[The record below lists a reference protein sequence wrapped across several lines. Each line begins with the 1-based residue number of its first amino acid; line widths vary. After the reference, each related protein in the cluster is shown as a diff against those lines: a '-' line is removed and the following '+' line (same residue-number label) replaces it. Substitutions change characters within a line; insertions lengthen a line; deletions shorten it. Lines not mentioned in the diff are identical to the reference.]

1 MSAFTPRFLSLVFL
15 LIAGSPWAAMTVTPP
30 APDNPAAQ
38 AQLAESYGK
47 LPLSFEENEGQ
58 TSDKV
63 KFFSRGPGYSLFLTP
78 DEAVLALRKPEP
90 RSTRHAHEPPP
101 VRMAHATPKTQEG
114 AVLRMRL
121 AGAREP
127 ARILGRDRQPGT
139 VNYLKGRDPGQWR
152 TGLATYG
159 KVEYQG
165 VYPGVDLVY
174 YGNQRQLEYDFIVA
188 PGADPNRIRLS
199 FAGDGGQTVAPRLD
213 GNGDLLLPT
222 EAGEVRLHKPVVYQ
236 NIDGQRREIDGRF
249 LVFPEEKYERQV
261 GFQVAEY
268 DRARPLVIDPVLVYS
283 TYLGGSGDDR
293 SQDIAVD
300 SAGNAYVVGTT
311 YSSDFPTAN
320 AEYPQL
326 WGGTD
331 VFVTKLSADGQ
342 HVIYST
348 YIGGSNSSHING
360 EDCGNNIA
368 VDSNGNVYIT
378 GGTNSV
384 DFPTVNAKYLQLR
397 GGQDAF
403 VTKLSSNG
411 QQVIYSTYLGGSLYE
426 EGNGIAVDNVGN
438 AYVVGWTVS
447 VDFPAINAKY
457 AQHHG
462 GQDIFVAKLSP
473 SGQQVIYSTY
483 LGGGGNDG
491 SEDIAI
497 DSAGNVYITGATW
510 STNFPIAN
518 AKYPQGGGG
527 LDAFALKLSSDGQT
541 VLYSTYLGG
550 GDYDYGT
557 GIAVDR
563 TGNAYITGWTT
574 SSNFPTAN
582 AKYPQLRGGGDAF
595 VLKLSND
602 GKTVY
607 YSTYFGGYDSDSGHD
622 IAVDSAGNSYVTGWT
637 GSMDLPIMSAKYPQ
651 LRGRIDAF
659 VFKLS
664 NDGQALRYSTYIGGS
679 SNEARYIAIAVDSV
693 GNAYV
698 TGDTDS
704 TDFPTS
710 ATDPNIV
717 SYDSTHNGGSDAFV
731 AKLANYAL
739 TVTKSGTGQGT
750 VTSSPAA
757 INCGT
762 ACTKTYAQPT
772 SVTLTATPAADSRFV
787 RWEGSCAGTAST
799 CILAV
804 NEGKRVT
811 AVFNSTLPLDAKPLI
826 DKLKL
831 LKSRALLKIDS
842 DVDRTAQAFFDSWN
856 IRRSLVWS
864 DWAGTI
870 LDVIGTTLDS
880 VSLLGSLA
888 DPVKLNTDL
897 VTAFKAGGSIAE
909 ISGLFLSVNSLVTDS
924 SETLR
929 LAMNGPDYENNVKA
943 MLTAARN
950 TACTDLACITYSESA
965 YKSIVKSQMAAKS
978 NNLLV
983 ITHRSSDT
991 RRRNFEAVGGYAT
1004 VKGRI
1009 GAKLQS
1015 TIDALTVRG
1024 TVPAGFPM
1032 LETLK
1037 VLDDLKTAITLSSA
1051 QETQAIYDSL
1061 LGDGQTYLKHRE
1073 KVLLGRIANLERF
1086 RGQALGDFAA
1096 NVKYQQ
1102 IDTIKTAA
1110 SSIAGVYSLSG
1121 LRTLKLPSG
1130 AEMILNTHAIVNTS
1144 ISASLSVK
1152 KSFVTTAR
1160 QQIDE
1165 LPQTMLNAL
1174 PEELSDLWMIADD
1187 IGSRIAR
1194 QAKLS
1199 P

>member
-1 MSAFTPRFLSLVFL
+1 MSAFAPRFLSLLFL
-15 LIAGSPWAAMTVTPP
+15 LIAGSSWAAITVTPS

-38 AQLAESYGK
+38 AQLAENYGK

-78 DEAVLALRKPEP
+78 DEAVLALRKPES
-90 RSTRHAHEPPP
+90 RNTRQAHEPPAL
-101 VRMAHATPKTQEG
+101 RMAHATPKTQEG

-199 FAGDGGQTVAPRLD
+199 FAGEGDNAVVPRLN
-213 GNGDLLLPT
+213 GNGDLLLST
-222 EAGEVRLHKPVVYQ
+222 EAGEVRLHKPAVYQ
-236 NIDGQRREIDGRF
+236 TIDGQRRDIDGRF
-249 LVFPEEKYERQV
+249 VVFPALSKGQGERQV

-268 DRARPLVIDPVLVYS
+268 DRARSLVIDPVLVYS
-283 TYLGGSGDDR
+283 TYLGGSGYDFGT
-293 SQDIAVD
+293 DIAVD
-300 SAGNAYVVGTT
+300 SAGNAYVTGWT
-311 YSSDFPTAN
+311 YSADFSTVN
-320 AEYPQL
+320 AKYPYR
-326 WGGTD
+326 GSPD
-331 VFVTKLSADGQ
+331 AFVTKLSANGQ
-342 HVIYST
+342 SVVYST
-348 YIGGSNSSHING
+348 YLGGWDDDRG
-360 EDCGNNIA
+360 AGIA
-368 VDSNGNVYIT
+368 VDSVGNAHVT
-378 GGTNSV
+378 GSTKSY
-384 DFPTVNAKYLQLR
+384 DFPTVNAKYPQHLESTEAFITKLSANGQTVIYSTYMGGSSTDIAVDSSGNAYVTGITGAGFPAVNAKYPQYR
-397 GGQDAF
+397 GQFDAF

-411 QQVIYSTYLGGSLYE
+411 QIVIYSTYLGGSDSDVGE
-426 EGNGIAVDNVGN
+426 GIAVDSIGN
-438 AYVVGWTVS
+438 AYVTGYTHS
-447 VDFPAINAKY
+447 ADFPTASAKY
-457 AQHHG
+457 PQYQRNRDAF
-462 GQDIFVAKLSP
+462 ITKLSAN
-473 SGQQVIYSTY
+473 GQSVIYSTY
-483 LGGGGNDG
+483 LGGSNGD
-491 SEDIAI
+491 
-497 DSAGNVYITGATW
+497 DSGEA
-510 STNFPIAN
+510 
-518 AKYPQGGGG
+518 
-527 LDAFALKLSSDGQT
+527 
-541 VLYSTYLGG
+541 
-550 GDYDYGT
+550 
-557 GIAVDR
+557 IAVDM
-563 TGNAYITGWTT
+563 TGNAYVTGWTY
-574 SSNFPTAN
+574 SADFPTAN
-582 AKYPQLRGGGDAF
+582 AKYPQLQGSWDAF
-595 VLKLSND
+595 VTKLSAN
-602 GKTVY
+602 GQSVV
-607 YSTYFGGYDSDSGHD
+607 YSTYFGGDRMDEGYG
-622 IAVDSAGNSYVTGWT
+622 IAVDSTGNAYITGYSDST
-637 GSMDLPIMSAKYPQ
+637 DFPTVSANSQPWRYKD
-651 LRGRIDAF
+651 IF
-659 VFKLS
+659 VIKL
-664 NDGQALRYSTYIGGS
+664 NANGQAVLYSTTWGGS
-679 SNEARYIAIAVDSV
+679 SLEEAHSIAVDSS

-698 TGDTDS
+698 TGYTS
-704 TDFPTS
+704 SSDFPTS

-717 SYDSTHNGGSDAFV
+717 SYDSTYNGGGDAFV

-739 TVTKSGTGQGT
+739 TVTKTGTGQGT
-750 VTSSPAA
+750 VTNSLGT